1 MKKKCFVTVVNED
14 YRKYMGQLIKSHKLF
29 CNFDLIVYTINF
41 DLSDIKL
48 EKVIFKEYFDK
59 NLWEYEN
66 LSSNDIIKN
75 QYEKHKYTTLLKPLI
90 LKESLIEDYDDF
102 LFIDC
107 DGLLTKNSDIFFS
120 NIVNYIGEYNFP
132 VSTKYFHQYSTGHG
146 TNELAFTQYGG
157 YNIKSAGYYPL
168 IELYNTEYHII
179 DYLTT
184 YCILYN
190 RSCINFI
197 NEVIDICFDPN
208 VISDY
213 KKYLPMGDETV
224 FNYLYSKYN
233 FSKYMSSKL
242 CFDVPP
248 YLPINDVQNNL
259 EKTKNFVSYIHTKR
273 HEATNFSGKDFSN
286 LKHEEYQQIF
296 DILLSKEN
304 SNTKISISSI
314 EKKDTGEIIYFN
326 LDDDYSGDYKLTIVS
341 LFRPNEEHIFTMNLY
356 DNVSFFI
363 FVEKNNDVWVK
374 DTHLIIQKE
383 EIIKDIYKLI

>member
-1 MKKKCFVTVVNED
+1 MKKKCFVTIVNED
-14 YRKYMGQLIKSHKLF
+14 YRKYLKQLIKSHELF

-41 DLSDIKL
+41 TLPDIKSD
-48 EKVIFKEYFDK
+48 KVIFKEYYDK

-66 LSSNDIIKN
+66 LRSDNIIKN

-107 DGLLTKNSDIFFS
+107 DGLLTKNSDVFFT

-132 VSTKYFHQYSTGHG
+132 VSTKYFYQYSTGHG
-146 TNELAFTQYGG
+146 TDEPVFIEGG
-157 YNIKSAGYYPL
+157 SYNIKSSGYYPL
-168 IELYNTEYHII
+168 IELYKTEYHII

-242 CFDVPP
+242 CFNVPP
-248 YLPINDVQNNL
+248 YLPMCDVQNEL
-259 EKTKNFVSYIHTKR
+259 EKTKNFVSFIHTKR
-273 HEATNFSGKDFSN
+273 YTPVGPYSKDFSN
-286 LKHEEYQQIF
+286 LRYDEYQQIF
-296 DILLSKEN
+296 GILLGKEN
-304 SNTKISISSI
+304 SNSKINISLI
-314 EKKDTGEIIYFN
+314 EKENDGYIIHFN
-326 LDDDYSGDYKLTIVS
+326 LNDDYNGDYKLTVVS
-341 LFRPNEEHIFTMNLY
+341 LFRPNEEHIFTMNLC
-356 DNVSFFI
+356 DNINFFI
-363 FVEKNNDVWVK
+363 FIEKNNDVWVK